1 MRDVP
6 SFALTSN
13 GALFRQVVLLSFYVA
28 HVRGEVLLRALPALS
43 ARQVL
48 QRCGFGVVLGCE
60 VGPHCFHF
68 LQLVVVDFFDFAHL
82 RQIDKVLGCI
92 VLNLQDCIGVPHHLG
107 FYPVGILFW
116 CHQDYDE
123 RASSSDQIFLIV
135 LLFLPSA
142 LPLD

>member
-13 GALFRQVVLLSFYVA
+13 DALFWQVVLLSFYVA

-82 RQIDKVLGCI
+82 RQIGKVLDCI
-92 VLNLQDCIGVPHHLG
+92 VVNLQDCIVAPNHLD
-107 FYPVGILFW
+107 FYPIGMLLW
-116 CHQDYDE
+116 YHQGYDGH
-123 RASSSDQIFLIV
+123 AFSLDQIVLIV
-135 LLFLPSA
+135 LPSA